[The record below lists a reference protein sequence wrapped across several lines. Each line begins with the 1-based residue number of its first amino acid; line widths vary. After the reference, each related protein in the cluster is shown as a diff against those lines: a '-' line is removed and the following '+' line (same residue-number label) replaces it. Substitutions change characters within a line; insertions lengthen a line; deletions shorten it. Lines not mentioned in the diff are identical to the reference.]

1 MENENIQGGME
12 LIQGRTLIRSEIYHL
27 SSVWKS
33 PICLAGNRV
42 SKLLLHFLEHRLN
55 LEAVY
60 IGEYALPC
68 LHGQVRAGREGR
80 LYAVIL
86 HQDEQQGLVQP
97 LLPQRFRLKSTDLL
111 LGAVTSSL
119 IPESPYEHT
128 GRGLELGS

>member
-42 SKLLLHFLEHRLN
+42 SKLLLHFLEHTLN

-60 IGEYALPC
+60 IGEYALPAC
-68 LHGQVRAGREGR
+68 MDRFVQAGRVVCTLSYSIRTNSRGWYSPCSHR
-80 LYAVIL
+80 DSALS
-86 HQDEQQGLVQP
+86 
-97 LLPQRFRLKSTDLL
+97 QRIFFWE
-111 LGAVTSSL
+111 
-119 IPESPYEHT
+119 P
-128 GRGLELGS
+128 